1 MAVLLHASQGTF
13 HLQCLDG
20 AHDGL
25 LGATGGSEGTWRLP
39 WPWSVSS
46 SSPAYKLFFL
56 TSFPDVGSL
65 PTYFSSDVSGRRWIL
80 RGNML
85 LQVISLC
92 RSSGKLRN
100 MGRMLSFRK
109 RSVGRDEV
117 QSGQVQITFITLSRA
132 GHGFIGERKELGIWS
147 WSFHLTSQA
156 LAWKVHVLCGTLAVL
171 WLQKA
176 SRLELN
182 LPVSASLQPGCMLFG
197 LALQIHVKT
206 YSVCCWYPN
215 RRSFQEQHE
224 KALLVLLTPQLV
236 QFARR
241 MLRSWQHLR
250 GCWFPSAYELGVVL
264 MCLTSTAWWW
274 FCCPSNER
282 LVTPGSDGRF
292 HIRLLCCRDTGQP
305 AQRCASC
312 FLMRVISVII

>member
-1 MAVLLHASQGTF
+1 
-13 HLQCLDG
+13 
-20 AHDGL
+20 
-25 LGATGGSEGTWRLP
+25 
-39 WPWSVSS
+39 
-46 SSPAYKLFFL
+46 
-56 TSFPDVGSL
+56 
-65 PTYFSSDVSGRRWIL
+65 
-80 RGNML
+80 ML
-85 LQVISLC
+85 LRVISLC

-156 LAWKVHVLCGTLAVL
+156 LAWKVHVLCGTLPVL

-206 YSVCCWYPN
+206 YSVYCWYPN

-241 MLRSWQHLR
+241 MLRSW
-250 GCWFPSAYELGVVL
+250 
-264 MCLTSTAWWW
+264 
-274 FCCPSNER
+274 
-282 LVTPGSDGRF
+282 
-292 HIRLLCCRDTGQP
+292 HILEAADSL
-305 AQRCASC
+305 QRMSWEWC
-312 FLMRVISVII
+312 